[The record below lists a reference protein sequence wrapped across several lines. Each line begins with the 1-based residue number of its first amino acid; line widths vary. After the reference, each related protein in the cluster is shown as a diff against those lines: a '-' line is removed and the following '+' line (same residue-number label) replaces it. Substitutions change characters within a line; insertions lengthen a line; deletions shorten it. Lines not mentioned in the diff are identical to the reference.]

1 VTRRSTS
8 PRDPVA
14 VAPRHRFERVR
25 RGSVRGWPNVANAR
39 GRTGP
44 PWGSDAEQRRS
55 PSARARERR
64 RRIALVVADVIA
76 AALALAVCIVLLGNV
91 PDRLPLWALAPAALG
106 CVALAKL
113 LGLYDRDELTLH
125 GSTLDEAPALFQ
137 LSTLFAFVAWIA
149 GTPVLGG
156 GLGRDQVLGLWGGVL
171 IGLLVLRT
179 LARAVARRTSPP
191 ERCLIV
197 GDPAACDQAR
207 RKIEDSH
214 GVDATVVAT
223 MRLDHLTDDDLAAEV
238 LATLVDQDDIHRV
251 VIAPGATDQADVL
264 DLVRAAKALGLRVSL
279 LPRMFEVV
287 GSSVVF
293 DDVEGVTLL
302 GVRRFGLTR
311 SSWLCKRAFD
321 LAGTALGLVLL
332 APVIAAI
339 AAAIRVDSRGPV
351 FFRQQRVGRGGCIFE
366 MVKFRTMVVDADR
379 RKAAL
384 SDRNEADGLF
394 KIADD
399 PRITRVGGILR
410 RLSLDEL
417 PQLWNVLRGEMSLVG
432 PRPLVIEDD
441 RRVQGWYRR
450 RLDLPPGMTGRW
462 QVLGSARIPLR
473 EMVKLDYLYAAN
485 WSLWSDVKILLRT
498 LAFVLGRR
506 GM

>member
-1 VTRRSTS
+1 MTRRPAPESD
-8 PRDPVA
+8 RFA

-25 RGSVRGWPNVANAR
+25 RGPSRSWPNVANSR
-39 GRTGP
+39 RQSGP

-55 PSARARERR
+55 VSARTRERR

-76 AALALAVCIVLLGNV
+76 AALALAVCIVMLGNT
-91 PDRLPLWALAPAALG
+91 PDRLPLWALAPVAVG

-137 LSTLFAFVAWIA
+137 LSTLFAFVVWIA

-156 GLGRDQVLGLWGGVL
+156 GLGRDQVLGLWGGAL
-171 IGLLVLRT
+171 IGLLVLR
-179 LARAVARRTSPP
+179 AVARSIARRASPS
-191 ERCLIV
+191 ERCLLV
-197 GDPAACDQAR
+197 GDPTACEQAKA
-207 RKIEDSH
+207 KIEDSH
-214 GVDATVVAT
+214 GVDATVVAA
-223 MRLDHLTDDDLAAEV
+223 MRLDQLTEDDLAAEV
-238 LATLVDQDDIHRV
+238 LGTLVEQDDIHRV
-251 VIAPGATDQADVL
+251 VIAPGAADQADVL

-311 SSWLCKRAFD
+311 SSWVCKRAFD
-321 LAGTALGLVLL
+321 LAGASFLLVVL
-332 APVIAAI
+332 APLIGAI
-339 AAAIRVDSRGPV
+339 AAAIRLDTRGPV
-351 FFRQQRVGRGGCIFE
+351 FVHQRRVGRGGCIFE

-379 RKAAL
+379 RKADL
-384 SDRNEADGLF
+384 REHNEAEGLF
-394 KIADD
+394 KIAAD
-399 PRITRVGGILR
+399 PRITRVGRVLR

-432 PRPLVIEDD
+432 PRPLVLEDD
-441 RRVQGWYRR
+441 RRVEGWYRR

-498 LAFVLGRR
+498 LAFVIGRR
-506 GM
+506 GL